1 MILMKKT
8 LLTLGLIGLLFPTT
22 IHAEPI
28 AKVNDVI
35 IEQDDFNQSLK
46 NKYGYDYLSQRLLLP
61 ILEQTSKNKDAL
73 SQQADQLIDELKQ
86 QFDGDENALTNYL
99 LTQGYGTLKEYRESV
114 YQGFLLDD
122 VLTSQVPQDDESFK
136 TWFDNAYR
144 PAVELS
150 HIMVETPE
158 EAEQLIEQIATG
170 SDFKELAKTKSI
182 DKLTAAKGGYLG
194 RFDKDQLPEAF
205 RQAIDGYENN
215 QLITT
220 PVVTEDGIHILF
232 LINNGEPLDF
242 EKDQEALKNL
252 YISDVSANSE
262 FQKTVIQSLLDKA
275 TIEVYDDTLAPLYQ
289 KEKAE

>member
-28 AKVNDVI
+28 AKVNDVT

-61 ILEQTSKNKDAL
+61 ILEQTSKNKEEL

-86 QFDGDENALTNYL
+86 QFDGDEKALTNYL

-136 TWFDNAYR
+136 TWFDNAYH

-205 RQAIDGYENN
+205 RQAIDGYEND

-262 FQKTVIQSLLDKA
+262 FQKTVIQSLLDKT